1 MSSIGASSHL
11 SGQEKLPCP
20 DKADRPAEERAEAKR
35 AKQGPQPMP
44 DRFALMTPQ
53 GPATVNIQKLIGQGS
68 FGQVY
73 AVSIQKDGDP
83 AIRHLALKVAKVD
96 EDSSRNAR
104 VNAVIEREIGI
115 LRKWT
120 QINPDNTIPLARL
133 IVGPLNMNSDRICF
147 LQELY
152 NCNLYDL
159 ISHHPTGLP
168 LPHVKIFT
176 AQMVPGLEALS
187 QAGMTHS
194 DIKPENILYHQRRNR
209 FCITDADC
217 CAEGGEQ
224 ANERKLCVGTLYYR
238 APEIAYGLPYGPQAD
253 IWSFGCTLFEVLTG
267 QVLLLATGPSNLQTM
282 FTSLLGPAPT
292 EFIIQ
297 ADASSPASGSV
308 DEPRDAFFE
317 KQIESRLSKSDEH
330 TLVDLANFKNLLNN
344 LLRWER
350 RERLTPIQIK
360 EHPSLARID
369 WQTLSLSE

>member
-11 SGQEKLPCP
+11 PGQAIEPSA
-20 DKADRPAEERAEAKR
+20 DRADRPSEEGAAAKR
-35 AKQGPQPMP
+35 PKQGLQPIP
-44 DRFALMTPQ
+44 EKFALMTPQ

-73 AVSIQKDGDP
+73 AVSIQKDDEP
-83 AIRHLALKVAKVD
+83 VIRHYALKVAKLN
-96 EDSSRNAR
+96 EDSGTHAR

-115 LRKWT
+115 LKKWT
-120 QINPDNTIPLARL
+120 QMNPDGKIPLTRL
-133 IVGPLNMNSDRICF
+133 IAGPLSMNSDRLCF

-152 NCNLYDL
+152 NCNLYHL

-168 LPHVKIFT
+168 LPHVQIFT
-176 AQMVPGLEALS
+176 AQLTAGLDALA

-194 DIKPENILYHQRRNR
+194 DIKPENILYHQKRNR

-224 ANERKLCVGTLYYR
+224 TNERKLCVGTLYYR

-267 QVLLLATGPSNLQTM
+267 QVLLPAVDPSNLQTM
-282 FTSLLGPAPT
+282 FTSLLGPAPA
-292 EFIIQ
+292 EFISQ
-297 ADASSPASGSV
+297 ADASSSATRSV
-308 DEPRDAFFE
+308 DEPRDGFFE
-317 KQIESRLSKSDEH
+317 GQIESRRSKSHEH
-330 TLVDLANFKNLLNN
+330 TIADLANLKDLLNKM
-344 LLRWER
+344 LRWER

-360 EHPSLARID
+360 EHPTLARID